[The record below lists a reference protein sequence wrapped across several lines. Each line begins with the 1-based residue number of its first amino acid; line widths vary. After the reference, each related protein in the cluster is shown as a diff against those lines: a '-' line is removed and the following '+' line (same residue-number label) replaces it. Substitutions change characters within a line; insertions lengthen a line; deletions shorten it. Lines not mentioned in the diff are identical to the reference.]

1 MWRQGGVWL
10 DNLSDSSGP
19 IPTREET
26 LTPYLGPGASR
37 SASLRSSAHRM
48 EGARAALGASREDR
62 AGAEFEME
70 SLRSQV
76 PELEQ
81 PQDPVEERRPESPE
95 NSLSLAPAKEA
106 AGAGQDLSGE
116 KMLPSPR
123 PAPLRL
129 LPPSLGYGAFR
140 RQASTGAEP
149 PSPDP
154 VAAEQPRD
162 GEMPE
167 TELIPKAAPG
177 EPAPGAWT
185 PVELQ
190 VDVRVKSVG
199 TAGGS
204 CAPSPAPSTR
214 FLTVPVPESPG
225 FSRHASPAHTLLR
238 RTPSPGGT
246 WGRDTPPAAAGTE
259 RGLDAEG
266 CARPAEGRAES
277 PGSPVCRCRC
287 REDAVLLPH
296 AELDGDKKMSR
307 IIKRVGKRAGA
318 GSSAAR
324 WGLSHRSGGTPTRSL
339 WLRANNFKVYVVIIQ
354 IVGSEKIKPLFSL
367 PDPPRTFAFRL
378 SVRSIFEK

>member
-48 EGARAALGASREDR
+48 EGARAARGASREDR
-62 AGAEFEME
+62 AGAELEME
-70 SLRSQV
+70 SLGSQV

-81 PQDPVEERRPESPE
+81 QQDSAEDRRPESPE
-95 NSLSLAPAKEA
+95 NSLSLAPAKKA
-106 AGAGQDLSGE
+106 AGAGQDLSGG

-140 RQASTGAEP
+140 RQASTGPEP

-204 CAPSPAPSTR
+204 RAPSPAPSTR

-238 RTPSPGGT
+238 RTQSPGGT

-277 PGSPVCRCRC
+277 PSSPVCRCRC

-318 GSSAAR
+318 GSSAAW
-324 WGLSHRSGGTPTRSL
+324 WGLSYRSGGTPTRSL
-339 WLRANNFKVYVVIIQ
+339 WLRANNFKVYVIIIQ
-354 IVGSEKIKPLFSL
+354 IVGSKK
-367 PDPPRTFAFRL
+367 
-378 SVRSIFEK
+378 